1 MDNTIKIYR
10 KESERMDK
18 NEIDLDLCLS
28 KISRGDE
35 FALDELYREM
45 ADPVYRFSLM
55 TLRDPTLAEDAM
67 QETFL
72 RIMSYSAT
80 YKLGTNARAWMF
92 RIARNACMDV
102 ASKKLPVTDD
112 EVLNAVPDDHLIYDT
127 TEKIALH
134 DAIGKLTSVEREILS
149 LSIYS
154 GLKQTEIADVMKMP
168 YIKVRSHYKYA
179 IQKLR
184 KELT

>member
-1 MDNTIKIYR
+1 
-10 KESERMDK
+10 MDK
-18 NEIDLDLCLS
+18 NELDLDLCLS
-28 KISRGDE
+28 KISRGDN

-45 ADPVYRFSLM
+45 ADPIYRFSLM
-55 TLRDPTLAEDAM
+55 SLQDPSLAEDAM

-80 YKLGTNARAWMF
+80 YKLGTNARAWMYK
-92 RIARNACMDV
+92 IAKNACAYV
-102 ASKKLPVTDD
+102 VTKKLPVEED
-112 EVLNAVPDDHLIYDT
+112 EVINAVPDEYLICDT
-127 TEKIALH
+127 TEKIALR
-134 DAIGKLTSVEREILS
+134 DAIGRLTSVEREILS
-149 LSIYS
+149 LCIYS
-154 GLKQTEIADVMKMP
+154 GLKQTEIAEVMGIP